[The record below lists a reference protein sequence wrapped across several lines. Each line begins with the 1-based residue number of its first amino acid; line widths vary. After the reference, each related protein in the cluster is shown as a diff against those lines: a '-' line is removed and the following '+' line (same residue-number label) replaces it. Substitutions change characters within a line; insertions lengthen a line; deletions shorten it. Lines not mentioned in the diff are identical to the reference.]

1 MNSSDMPLIDT
12 LTRVLGESNVITDV
26 ATREL
31 YSSDVYSRGKTCTCV
46 ARPGSIDELAV
57 LVAEV
62 TGQGYAVIPRGGGMS
77 YTSGYTPVREKTV
90 TIDMTRMNNVLE
102 VNTEDMYVTVEAGV
116 TWKQLYE
123 TLKPLGVRPP
133 VWGTLSG
140 IHATV
145 GGGLSQGAM
154 FFGSGH
160 EGTVADTVLGITVVL
175 ADGTVIKTGAG
186 RNTKPFFRWYGPDL
200 TGLFLNDT
208 GALGIKGEISLRLVR
223 WPETADHASF
233 AFERYAPMVEA
244 MAEIAR
250 QGLAAECFGFD
261 PVLQGHRMRRESLG
275 KDLRSLAAVARN
287 QSGLLKGIKE
297 GAKVISAGRG
307 FMDDVRFSFHVSCE
321 GRNEAAVAAD
331 IEACRKIV
339 TRSGGREIA
348 NTIPK
353 ALHAAP
359 FTPLNNMLGPEG
371 QRWLPVHGHF
381 PLSDATSA
389 IDQTHA
395 LFSEHQSELEK
406 YNIEWGYL
414 LATISNNALVFEP
427 VFFWPD
433 QWLPLQRATVE
444 PKHLAK
450 LSEAPANPAATA
462 AVERLKLALCELFM
476 QLGATHS
483 QIGKVYLYKNSRA
496 SETWKLLEELKDVVD
511 PQRLMNP
518 GSLGLD

>member
-1 MNSSDMPLIDT
+1 MLLIEK
-12 LTRVLGESNVITDV
+12 LTQILGESNVITDA

-31 YSSDVYSRGKTCTCV
+31 YSSDVYSRGETCACV
-46 ARPGSIDELAV
+46 TRPGSLDELAA
-57 LVAEV
+57 LVAAA
-62 TGQGYAVIPRGGGMS
+62 TDQGYAVIPRGGGMS
-77 YTSGYTPVREKTV
+77 YTSGYTPVREQTV
-90 TIDMTRMNNVLE
+90 TIDMQRMNNVLE

-123 TLKPLGVRPP
+123 TLKPLGVRTP

-145 GGGLSQGAM
+145 GGGLAQGAM

-160 EGTVADTVLGITVVL
+160 EGTVADTVLAITVVL
-175 ADGTVIKTGAG
+175 ADGSIVRTGAG
-186 RNTKPFFRWYGPDL
+186 QNAKPFFRWYGPDL

-208 GALGIKGEISLRLVR
+208 GALGIKGEITLRLVR
-223 WPETADHASF
+223 WPKAIDFASF
-233 AFERYAPMVEA
+233 AFEQCTPMVNA

-250 QGLAAECFGFD
+250 EDLVAECFGFD
-261 PVLQGHRMRRESLG
+261 PVLQGHRMRRESLA
-275 KDLRSLAAVARN
+275 KDMSSLAGIARN

-297 GAKVISAGRG
+297 GAKVIAAGRG
-307 FMDDVRFSFHVSCE
+307 FMDNVKFSFHVSCE
-321 GRNEAAVAAD
+321 GRNEATVAAD
-331 IEACRKIV
+331 ILACRDIV
-339 TRSGGREIA
+339 SQFGGREIA

-353 ALHAAP
+353 AVHGTP

-381 PLSDATSA
+381 PLSDAAAA
-389 IDQTHA
+389 IDKAHE
-395 LFSEHQSELEK
+395 LFASHQAELDK
-406 YNIEWGYL
+406 HNIEWGYL
-414 LATISNNALVFEP
+414 LANIANNALVFEP

-433 QWLPLQRATVE
+433 QWLPLQKATVE

-450 LSEAPANPAATA
+450 LSEASANPAATA
-462 AVERLKLALCELFM
+462 VVERLKIALCELFM

-483 QIGKVYLYKNSRA
+483 QIGKVYLYKDSRA
-496 SETWKLLEELKDVVD
+496 PETWELLEKLKSVVD